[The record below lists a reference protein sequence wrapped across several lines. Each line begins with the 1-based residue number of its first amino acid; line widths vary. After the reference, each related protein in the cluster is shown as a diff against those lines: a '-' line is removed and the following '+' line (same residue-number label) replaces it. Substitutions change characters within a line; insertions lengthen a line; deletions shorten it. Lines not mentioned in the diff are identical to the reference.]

1 MSKEIRLDPLNCIF
15 FIYQSFALNSDGI
28 LDDRE
33 KKIITEL
40 MYRWS
45 GNDINTLSD
54 VVNVTENW
62 SKSNIKSKN
71 DQVSVMFSMIDFLKE
86 NEDFDIIQREYF
98 LMDIRNI
105 SRSNKNF
112 HPQQKIWHD
121 MIAKS
126 LGLGIRISDNSLE
139 NINDTL
145 ENVKKKK
152 IGFRK

>member
-15 FIYQSFALNSDGI
+15 FIYQSFASNSDGI

-86 NEDFDIIQREYF
+86 
-98 LMDIRNI
+98 
-105 SRSNKNF
+105 
-112 HPQQKIWHD
+112 
-121 MIAKS
+121 KS
-126 LGLGIRISDNSLE
+126 LILTSCDLQN
-139 NINDTL
+139 
-145 ENVKKKK
+145 
-152 IGFRK
+152 